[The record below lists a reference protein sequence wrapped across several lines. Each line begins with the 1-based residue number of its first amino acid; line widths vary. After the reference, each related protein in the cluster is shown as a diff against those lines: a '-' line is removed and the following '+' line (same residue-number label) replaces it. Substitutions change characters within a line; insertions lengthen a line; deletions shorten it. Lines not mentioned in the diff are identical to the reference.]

1 MDISGLNFFRNLKT
15 DKQQFAVVGLGRF
28 GRAVCAQLHESGYEV
43 LAIDKE
49 EKKVCQALHDQIASH
64 AVQLDTTEM
73 AALKES
79 GILEFETVIVAI
91 GNFLA
96 ESITTTLN
104 LKEAGVAKVVA
115 KASSSTHMKILHKV
129 GADLVV
135 FPEDEMGR
143 ELGQRLS
150 TRNRI
155 IDLFEL
161 DPQHSVV
168 EMKVPEE
175 FYGKT
180 IMELDLR
187 KKYGLNLLAIR
198 EDEEEKTEINP
209 LANKR
214 FSPGMVMIVLGSNK
228 SIERL
233 FK

>member
-1 MDISGLNFFRNLKT
+1 MDISSLNFFRNLKT
-15 DKQQFAVVGLGRF
+15 EKQQFAVIGLGRF

-104 LKEAGVAKVVA
+104 LKEAGVEKVVA
-115 KASSSTHMKILHKV
+115 KASSTTHMKILHKV

-143 ELGQRLS
+143 ELGQRLI

-214 FSPGMVMIVLGSNK
+214 FHPGMVMIVLGSNK

>member
-1 MDISGLNFFRNLKT
+1 MDISTLNFFRNLKT
-15 DKQQFAVVGLGRF
+15 EKQQFAVIGLGRF
-28 GRAVCAQLHESGYEV
+28 GRAVCTQLHESGYEV

-64 AVQLDTTEM
+64 AVQLDTTEI

-104 LKEAGVAKVVA
+104 LKEAGVIKVVA
-115 KASSSTHMKILHKV
+115 KASSKTHMKILHKV

-143 ELGQRLS
+143 ELGQRLM

-168 EMKVPEE
+168 EIKVPEE
-175 FYGKT
+175 FYGRT

-187 KKYGLNLLAIR
+187 KKYGINLLAIR
-198 EDEEEKTEINP
+198 EDQAEETEINP
-209 LANKR
+209 LPNKR
-214 FSPGMVMIVLGSNK
+214 FSPGMIMIILGSNK

-233 FK
+233 FR

>member
-1 MDISGLNFFRNLKT
+1 MEISALNFFRNLKT
-15 DKQQFAVVGLGRF
+15 EKQQFAVIGLGRF

-43 LAIDKE
+43 LAIDQE

-64 AVQLDTTEM
+64 AVQLDTTEI

-104 LKEAGVAKVVA
+104 LKEAGVEKVVA
-115 KASSSTHMKILHKV
+115 KASSTTHMKILHKV

-143 ELGQRLS
+143 ELAQRLI
-150 TRNRI
+150 TRSRI

-161 DPQHSVV
+161 DLDHSVV

-198 EDEEEKTEINP
+198 QDEDETTEINP
-209 LANKR
+209 LPNKR
-214 FSPGMVMIVLGSNK
+214 FCPGMVMVVLGSNK